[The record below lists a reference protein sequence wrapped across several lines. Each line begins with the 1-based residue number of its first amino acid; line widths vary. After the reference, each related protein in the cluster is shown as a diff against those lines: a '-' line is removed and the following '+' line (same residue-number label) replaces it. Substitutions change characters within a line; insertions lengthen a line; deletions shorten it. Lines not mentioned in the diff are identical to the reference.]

1 MARRKADRTPAET
14 IALAKQSVCYTRL
27 WWLGFHV
34 AAYAYPIYAGAWRQY
49 FRDWTTGLVLCIA
62 LGVMNAVCYV
72 VLQRSSPGFVLPQEE
87 EKRLEDDY
95 GIDGGVFHHDDTSDS
110 LLDVEVAHVDRR
122 HYCAHCHVPP
132 PLRAKHCCVC
142 AGVCVGR
149 DNHRLFVLYMLTQS
163 LEAIW
168 GMGIASFGM
177 RMNDETDDDNSL
189 EKWLRDSIPFMLL
202 VVFGF
207 LVFLIAFGLLCYH
220 VYLISTNQTRTQQ
233 TTNMQEVTPFRLTAT
248 VVAGFGRGGKQ
259 LGCPTANLSSEELGD
274 LLHDIPTGI
283 YCGWATVDGQ
293 GPYKAVASVGW
304 NPFFQ
309 NKEKTIE
316 PHLLHEFTSDFYGA
330 TLNLV
335 LVGYLRPE
343 ENYPSLEAL
352 VDAIQADISQSRAWL
367 DEPHAQTF
375 KADTLLQSTPSAL

>member
-34 AAYAYPIYAGAWRQY
+34 VAYAYPIYAGAWRQY

-87 EKRLEDDY
+87 DKRLEDDY
-95 GIDGGVFHHDDTSDS
+95 GVDGGVFHHDDTSDS

-122 HYCAHCHVPP
+122 HYCAHCHVHQ
-132 PLRAKHCCVC
+132 PLRAKHCNDCGRCVEQYDHHCVC

-189 EKWLRDSIPFMLL
+189 EQWLRDSIPFMLL

-220 VYLISTNQTRTQQ
+220 VYLISTNQVRTSI
-233 TTNMQEVTPFRLTAT
+233 F
-248 VVAGFGRGGKQ
+248 
-259 LGCPTANLSSEELGD
+259 
-274 LLHDIPTGI
+274 
-283 YCGWATVDGQ
+283 
-293 GPYKAVASVGW
+293 
-304 NPFFQ
+304 
-309 NKEKTIE
+309 
-316 PHLLHEFTSDFYGA
+316 HLQFTS
-330 TLNLV
+330 
-335 LVGYLRPE
+335 
-343 ENYPSLEAL
+343 
-352 VDAIQADISQSRAWL
+352 
-367 DEPHAQTF
+367 
-375 KADTLLQSTPSAL
+375 

>member
-34 AAYAYPIYAGAWRQY
+34 VAYAYPIYAGAWRQY

-87 EKRLEDDY
+87 DKRLEDDY
-95 GIDGGVFHHDDTSDS
+95 GVDGGVFHHDDTSDS

-122 HYCAHCHVPP
+122 HYCAHCHVHQ
-132 PLRAKHCCVC
+132 PLRAKHCNDCGRCVEQYDHHCVC

-189 EKWLRDSIPFMLL
+189 EQWLRDSIPFMLL

-220 VYLISTNQTRTQQ
+220 VYLISTNQSSWEHAKRSKITYLKDLPPD
-233 TTNMQEVTPFRLTAT
+233 VLPFSQGSLMNTWLFLRGRPRNVWTY
-248 VVAGFGRGGKQ
+248 VAEEH
-259 LGCPTANLSSEELGD
+259 AEASSFPSTFVEESADAASIAGD
-274 LLHDIPTGI
+274 LSPMEI
-283 YCGWATVDGQ
+283 
-293 GPYKAVASVGW
+293 
-304 NPFFQ
+304 
-309 NKEKTIE
+309 
-316 PHLLHEFTSDFYGA
+316 
-330 TLNLV
+330 V
-335 LVGYLRPE
+335 L
-343 ENYPSLEAL
+343 
-352 VDAIQADISQSRAWL
+352 
-367 DEPHAQTF
+367 
-375 KADTLLQSTPSAL
+375 K